1 MEQKTE
7 TKKSFIPVI
16 LVLLLILILVGIGY
30 WWTKKRVVSPVP
42 TLPPAEE
49 VVPKEDSVI
58 AINQDL
64 EGIEILNLE
73 REFQEID
80 QDLNSL

>member
-7 TKKSFIPVI
+7 IKKSFIPVI
-16 LVLLLILILVGIGY
+16 LVLILILILVGIGY
-30 WWTKKRVVSPVP
+30 LWTKKRIVSPIP
-42 TLPPAEE
+42 TPPPTEE
-49 VVPKEDSVI
+49 VVPKEDSVV

-64 EGIEILNLE
+64 EGIEILDLE